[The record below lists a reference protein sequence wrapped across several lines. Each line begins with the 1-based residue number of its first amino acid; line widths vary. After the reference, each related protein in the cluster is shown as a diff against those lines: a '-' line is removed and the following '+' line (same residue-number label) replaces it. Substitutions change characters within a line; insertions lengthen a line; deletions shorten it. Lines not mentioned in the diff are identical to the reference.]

1 MIHFNAGKS
10 NFCFLHFWQL
20 SEVFGSTRLRF
31 VPTPKISSS
40 RGVTDDDSDDGDVGD
55 DDDDDN
61 DHDS

>member
-1 MIHFNAGKS
+1 MNQ
-10 NFCFLHFWQL
+10 C
-20 SEVFGSTRLRF
+20 
-31 VPTPKISSS
+31 VPTPKIPSS